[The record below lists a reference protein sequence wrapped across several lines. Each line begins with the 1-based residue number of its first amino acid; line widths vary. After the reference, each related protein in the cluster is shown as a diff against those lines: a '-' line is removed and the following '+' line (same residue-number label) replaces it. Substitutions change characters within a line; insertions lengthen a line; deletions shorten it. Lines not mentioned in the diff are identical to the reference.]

1 MEGEVKGEEVRELIL
16 LVSPICRE
24 SLEVA
29 AELRKWALKRGYS
42 FREVSV
48 LESEGLRIVGD
59 LGIRRIPAAILNGR
73 LLFQG
78 SVPEDLDS
86 LLDR

>member
-1 MEGEVKGEEVRELIL
+1 MEGEVKGEEVKELIL

-29 AELRKWALKRGYS
+29 VELKKWALERGYY
-42 FREVSV
+42 FKEVSV
-48 LESEGLRIVGD
+48 LESEGLRIVED
-59 LGIRRIPAAILNGR
+59 LGIRRIPAAILNGK